1 MVIEQELASIFG
13 FVLQAAGNPMPYYR
27 NLPQD
32 FSVPAA
38 YFPIPEITTSGDTFN
53 DYGAEYDWYIKF
65 IHSETQEA
73 YEMALN
79 ALTAI
84 KEARNLIPL
93 RSQDGKL
100 TEKGVRIKDPEL
112 RTIDDGV
119 VQLKIRFI
127 SRRPYSRSATSRIKS
142 YDMRA
147 AYKKH

>member
-13 FVLQAAGNPMPYYR
+13 YILQAAGNPTPYYR

-32 FSVPAA
+32 FKVPAV
-38 YFPIPEITTSGDTFN
+38 YYPIPEIVTSGDTFSS
-53 DYGAEYDWYIKF
+53 YGAEYDWYIKF

-73 YEMALN
+73 YEMALS

-93 RSQDGKL
+93 REQDGKMSK
-100 TEKGVRIKDPEL
+100 KGVRIKDPEL

-119 VQLKIRFI
+119 VQLKIRFV
-127 SRRPYSRSATSRIKS
+127 SRRPYSRSASSRITS
-142 YDMRA
+142 FDMRV

>member
-1 MVIEQELASIFG
+1 MVLEQELASIFG
-13 FVLQAAGNPMPYYR
+13 FVLTAAGNPTPYYR

-32 FSVPAA
+32 FQVPAA
-38 YFPIPEITTSGDTFN
+38 YFPIPEIYTSGDTFN

-65 IHSETQEA
+65 IHAETQEA

-84 KEARNLIPL
+84 KQARNLIPL
-93 RSQDGKL
+93 KAQDGKL
-100 TEKGVRIKDPEL
+100 TGKGVRIKDPEL
-112 RTIDDGV
+112 RTLDDGV

-127 SRRPYSRSATSRIKS
+127 SRRPYSRSAANRMRT